1 MLEHEQKNWNLSPKI
16 RFLEILKLLPDL
28 RELNYEHSQKLNV
41 MQLHCTSIGAMQS
54 PPRRL
59 SPLQSVP
66 FTASPPPTHLNLP
79 EPMHVES
86 NNLSEEQIIN
96 QESHRKL
103 VEKSDRFQNRYGS
116 YSGYPESN
124 ESDPYDSPRDYSPQP
139 YLGVY

>member
-1 MLEHEQKNWNLSPKI
+1 MCFLKYFFTKLIKI
-16 RFLEILKLLPDL
+16 LDL

-41 MQLHCTSIGAMQS
+41 MQLHCTSIGALQS

-86 NNLSEEQIIN
+86 NNLTEEQIIN
-96 QESHRKL
+96 QESHRVCL
-103 VEKSDRFQNRYGS
+103 RTF
-116 YSGYPESN
+116 
-124 ESDPYDSPRDYSPQP
+124 
-139 YLGVY
+139 